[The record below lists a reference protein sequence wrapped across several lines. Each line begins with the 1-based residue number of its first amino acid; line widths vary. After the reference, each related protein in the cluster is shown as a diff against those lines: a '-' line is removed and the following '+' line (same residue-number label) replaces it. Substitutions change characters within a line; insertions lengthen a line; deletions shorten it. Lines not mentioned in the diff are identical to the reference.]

1 MSMKAT
7 IAVLGGTGAE
17 GSGLAFRWALAG
29 HEVIVGSRSV
39 EKARAAA
46 EELNALLDAQA
57 QPVRAEPFDQA
68 QDRLVKSQTARV
80 RGETNIDAC
89 RAAQIV
95 VLTVPYAA
103 QRPTAEDVRA
113 ELQGKILVDVTV
125 PLTPP
130 VDRVHLPDGESAVL
144 ALQRALGAGVKVV
157 SAFQNVSAT
166 HLKDPSHEVDCDVL
180 VCGDDRDARE
190 RVIALAAD
198 AGLRGIHAGALANS
212 AAVEA
217 MTSVLIAI
225 NKHYKVRASGLRV
238 TGVPAD
244 KLATREA

>member
-1 MSMKAT
+1 MTSKVT

-17 GSGLAFRWALAG
+17 GGGLAFRWALSG
-29 HEVIVGSRSV
+29 HDVIVGSRSA

-46 EELNALLDAQA
+46 EELNGLLDTVPSTGSA
-57 QPVRAEPFDQA
+57 R
-68 QDRLVKSQTARV
+68 TARV
-80 RGETNIDAC
+80 RGNTNIDAS
-89 RAAQIV
+89 RAAEIV

-103 QRPTAEDVRA
+103 QRSTAEDVRA
-113 ELQGKILVDVTV
+113 ELEGKILIDVTA

-130 VDRVHLPDGESAVL
+130 VDRVKLPNGESAVL
-144 ALQRALGAGVKVV
+144 ALQRALGPGVKVV

-166 HLKDPSHEVDCDVL
+166 HLKDPLYEVDCDVL

-190 RVIALAAD
+190 RAIALAAD

-238 TGVPAD
+238 TGVPAETVV
-244 KLATREA
+244 KREA